1 MLPLLNLIVM
11 IGSFI
16 NLMCLTIA
24 LVILCIECYIGT
36 KMIENTYSLKYEGRY
51 IYDPEKLAKARK
63 ILAIISFTNLV
74 VIVVN
79 IILTIWVTE

>member
-1 MLPLLNLIVM
+1 M
-11 IGSFI
+11 ISTFI
-16 NLMCLTIA
+16 NIIGLTIA

-36 KMIENTYSLKYEGRY
+36 KIIENTYSLKYEGRY

-63 ILAIISFTNLV
+63 ILTIISFTNLV

-79 IILTIWVTE
+79 IILAIWVTE